1 MKKVVFALIF
11 LTAFISLKAQLYFP
25 PKDSSHWETL
35 DPIDLGWC
43 FDGTESLFQFL
54 ESNNTRAFILLKDGK
69 IVLEKYFGSHT
80 QSSPWYWAS
89 AGKTLTSFL
98 VGIAQQENSLSISDT
113 VSRYLGAGWTSLEQ
127 EQEEKIKIRHLI
139 SMTSGLD
146 DGVENPHCT
155 DDTCL
160 VYKAEPGT
168 RWAYHNAPY
177 TLLDPVLENATGVT
191 LNTYVAQKLQ
201 NVTGITGLYLKQG
214 YNNVFFSNARS
225 MARFGLLILNG
236 GNWNGHQVLTDTA
249 FFNQMVHTSQPIN
262 KSYGYLW
269 WLNGKESF
277 MLPGFQMAL
286 PGMLIPD
293 APPDL
298 YAALGKNGQFINVV
312 PELNMVWIR
321 MGDAPGDVSV
331 PYLLNN
337 QIWQYLNNLPCS
349 TVAAVEK
356 PKAGELT
363 IFPNPADTELNIH
376 IPADYSLNELSLR
389 IFNLQGQILKQVKP
403 DSHKVLISIAEF
415 PAGTYFMVVEEH
427 GNITVRKVR
436 KK

>member
-177 TLLDPVLENATGVT
+177 TSA
-191 LNTYVAQKLQ
+191 
-201 NVTGITGLYLKQG
+201 
-214 YNNVFFSNARS
+214 
-225 MARFGLLILNG
+225 
-236 GNWNGHQVLTDTA
+236 
-249 FFNQMVHTSQPIN
+249 
-262 KSYGYLW
+262 
-269 WLNGKESF
+269 
-277 MLPGFQMAL
+277 
-286 PGMLIPD
+286 
-293 APPDL
+293 
-298 YAALGKNGQFINVV
+298 
-312 PELNMVWIR
+312 
-321 MGDAPGDVSV
+321 
-331 PYLLNN
+331 
-337 QIWQYLNNLPCS
+337 
-349 TVAAVEK
+349 
-356 PKAGELT
+356 
-363 IFPNPADTELNIH
+363 
-376 IPADYSLNELSLR
+376 
-389 IFNLQGQILKQVKP
+389 
-403 DSHKVLISIAEF
+403 
-415 PAGTYFMVVEEH
+415 
-427 GNITVRKVR
+427 
-436 KK
+436 